1 MPSDKRRPAGVEPDM
16 WKYVPW
22 DYAVKEWEG
31 LRLADKCPDDSF
43 APLRTGSQPPGAHEA
58 TECPT
63 CGWPLTQ
70 RGFVRML
77 FPVGHRLFG
86 KAICCPSCWPAP
98 FGHARSGYLSDKLL
112 QVAAKW
118 DEVLRER
125 R

>member
-1 MPSDKRRPAGVEPDM
+1 MPSDKRHPAGVEPDM

-22 DYAVKEWEG
+22 DYAVREWEG
-31 LRLADKCPDDSF
+31 LGLADKCPDS
-43 APLRTGSQPPGAHEA
+43 PQPPGAHEA
-58 TECPT
+58 TECQT

-86 KAICCPSCWPAP
+86 KAICCPTCWPAP

-118 DEVLRER
+118 DEVLRGR
-125 R
+125 G